1 MVVRKRLKFPTRQIL
16 SKCDPILT
24 KERVAVEACQ
34 LSRDYVSTK
43 RNHILG
49 RKSTTTIKALDNVDF
64 EIQDGELFGLL
75 GPNGAGK
82 TTIVKI
88 LCTLLEPTS
97 GRAFVRGYDVV
108 KEAGKVRK
116 IVNMVAGGE
125 RMLYYRLTGRE
136 NLKYFA
142 DLYDVPKNEVN
153 ARANRLL
160 ELMGLSDRADD
171 EVEKYSKGM
180 KQRLQICRG
189 LINDPQVLFLD
200 EPTLGLD
207 VNIAKDLREFIREK
221 VVRED
226 GKTVLL
232 TTHYMY
238 EAEELCDRVGFL
250 SKGKL
255 VAVGHP
261 EELKRKM
268 PSGFSIEMLVTR
280 LTDEALSGLKQLELV
295 KQVMTTDYEGESEGE
310 KIDRLIINVESDKA
324 VSHVLSHMAAR
335 HCRVISVNLRGPTLE
350 DLFMFYTGER

>member
-1 MVVRKRLKFPTRQIL
+1 LNSDF
-16 SKCDPILT
+16 S
-24 KERVAVEACQ
+24 VEARK

-43 RNHILG
+43 RSHVFG
-49 RKSTTTIKALDNVDF
+49 RKSTTVIRALDQVDF

-82 TTIVKI
+82 TTTVKI

-97 GRAFVRGYDVV
+97 GHAFVKGYDVI
-108 KEAGKVRK
+108 KDGGHVRK

-142 DLYDVPKNEVN
+142 DLYDVPKKEVTTRVN
-153 ARANRLL
+153 NLL

-180 KQRLQICRG
+180 RQRLQVCRG
-189 LINDPQVLFLD
+189 LINDPEVLFLD

-207 VNIAKDLREFIREK
+207 VNIAKDLRNFIREK
-221 VVRED
+221 VVREQ

-238 EAEELCDRVGFL
+238 EAEEMCDRVGFL

-255 VAVGHP
+255 VAVGKP
-261 EELKRKM
+261 EELKREL
-268 PSGFSIEMLVTR
+268 PSGFSIELLVTR
-280 LTDEALSGLKQLELV
+280 ATEETIGSLRQLEPV
-295 KQVMTTDYEGESEGE
+295 KKVIETDYEGEAEGE
-310 KIDRLIINVESDKA
+310 KIDRLIVNVDSDKA
-324 VSHVLSHMAAR
+324 VPQVLSHMANK
-335 HCRVISVNLRGPTLE
+335 HCRVVSFNLRGPTLE
-350 DLFMFYTGER
+350 DLFMFYTGEK

>member
-1 MVVRKRLKFPTRQIL
+1 MNGNF
-16 SKCDPILT
+16 
-24 KERVAVEACQ
+24 AVEARQ

-43 RNHILG
+43 RSHVFG
-49 RKSTTTIKALDNVDF
+49 KKSTTIIRALDRVDF
-64 EIQDGELFGLL
+64 EIHDGELFGLL

-82 TTIVKI
+82 TTTVKI

-97 GRAFVRGYDVV
+97 GHAFVKGYDVV
-108 KEAGKVRK
+108 KDSGLVRK

-142 DLYDVPKNEVN
+142 DLYDVPKRDVTTRVDN
-153 ARANRLL
+153 LL

-180 KQRLQICRG
+180 RQRLQVCRG

-207 VNIAKDLREFIREK
+207 VNIAKDLRSFIREK
-221 VVRED
+221 VVREQ

-232 TTHYMY
+232 TTHYMF
-238 EAEELCDRVGFL
+238 EAEEMCDRVGFL

-255 VAVGHP
+255 VAVGKP
-261 EELKRKM
+261 EELKREV
-268 PSGFSIEMLVTR
+268 PSGFSIELLVAR
-280 LTDEALSGLKQLELV
+280 LTEEIASSLRQLESV
-295 KQVMTTDYEGESEGE
+295 KRVITTDYEGEAEGE
-310 KIDRLIINVESDKA
+310 KVDRLVIDVDSDKA
-324 VSHVLSHMAAR
+324 LPQILNHLASKP
-335 HCRVISVNLRGPTLE
+335 CRVVSFNLRGPTLE
-350 DLFMFYTGER
+350 DLFMFYTGEK

>member
-1 MVVRKRLKFPTRQIL
+1 ML
-16 SKCDPILT
+16 SKDF
-24 KERVAVEACQ
+24 AVEARQ
-34 LSRDYVSTK
+34 LSRVYVSSK
-43 RNHILG
+43 RSHIYG
-49 RKSTTTIKALDNVDF
+49 RKSTTVIKALDQVDF

-82 TTIVKI
+82 TTTVKI

-97 GRAFVRGYDVV
+97 GHAFVKGYDVV
-108 KEAGKVRK
+108 KNAGQVRK

-142 DLYDVPKNEVN
+142 ELYDVPRREVN
-153 ARANRLL
+153 TRVDKLL
-160 ELMGLSDRADD
+160 EIVGLSERADD

-180 KQRLQICRG
+180 RQRLQICRG
-189 LINDPQVLFLD
+189 LINDPEVIFLD

-207 VNIAKDLREFIREK
+207 VNIAKDIRKFIREK
-221 VVRED
+221 IVAEQ

-238 EAEELCDRVGFL
+238 EAEEMCERIGFL

-255 VAVGHP
+255 VAVGRP

-268 PSGFSIEMLVTR
+268 PSGFSIEILVTR
-280 LTDEALSGLKQLELV
+280 LTDEAHEGLEHLKPV
-295 KQVMTTDYEGESEGE
+295 KKVITTDYEGETEGE
-310 KIDRLIINVESDKA
+310 KIDRLIINVDSDKA
-324 VSHVLSHMAAR
+324 VPEVLNYMSSR
-335 HCRVISVNLRGPTLE
+335 HCRVVSVNLRGPTLE
-350 DLFMFYTGER
+350 DLFMFYTGEA

>member
-1 MVVRKRLKFPTRQIL
+1 LNGNF
-16 SKCDPILT
+16 
-24 KERVAVEACQ
+24 AVEARQ

-43 RNHILG
+43 RSHVFG
-49 RKSTTTIKALDNVDF
+49 RKSTKVIRALDQVDF

-82 TTIVKI
+82 TTTMKI
-88 LCTLLEPTS
+88 LCTLLEPTR
-97 GRAFVRGYDVV
+97 GQAFVKGYDVV
-108 KEAGKVRK
+108 KDGGHVRK

-142 DLYDVPKNEVN
+142 DLYDVPRKEVT
-153 ARANRLL
+153 ARVNSLL

-180 KQRLQICRG
+180 RQRLQVCRG
-189 LINDPQVLFLD
+189 LINDPEVLFLD

-207 VNIAKDLREFIREK
+207 VNIAKDLRNFIREK
-221 VVRED
+221 VVRGQ

-238 EAEELCDRVGFL
+238 EAEEMCDRIGFI

-255 VAVGHP
+255 VAVGRP

-268 PSGFSIEMLVTR
+268 PSGFSIEILVTR
-280 LTDEALSGLKQLELV
+280 LTDETISSLRQLEPV
-295 KQVMTTDYEGESEGE
+295 KKVITTDYEGESEGE
-310 KIDRLIINVESDKA
+310 KVDRLIVNMDNDKA
-324 VSHVLSHMAAR
+324 IPQVLSHMAAM
-335 HCRVISVNLRGPTLE
+335 HCRVVSFNLRGPTLE
-350 DLFMFYTGER
+350 DLFMFYTGEK